1 MKILQ
6 LCNKPPRPSI
16 DGGCL
21 AMDALTQGF
30 LKQGHEVKILSIGT
44 PKHPFQEEKL
54 ASEYLEQTR
63 FESIFVD
70 TRVNIVDAF
79 SNLLTQDSYN
89 ISRFFSPDFDI
100 RLKRLL
106 QREKFDIIQFES
118 LFMTPYLETAK
129 RHNKAK
135 CVLRSHNLEYLI
147 WQRIADGTKNKAKKF
162 YLNHLARKLELFEL
176 EIIKKVNGIVTISK
190 DDYSKYTELKAKKEQ
205 MINIP
210 FGIDLSGYEMTSS
223 VKEVSLFHLGSLAWT
238 PNLEGVTWFLEEIW
252 PDLHRSFPQLKFY
265 IAGRDIPNEFSSE
278 KYKNVEV
285 LGEVPDAKE
294 FINSQAIMLVPILS
308 AGGMR
313 VKIIEGLALGKTILS
328 TTIGA
333 EGIDYEKNKDIL
345 IADTK
350 EEFIAQIQKLHDTP
364 NFLEDQMTRSRDF
377 VKENFDN
384 DRLVDALLSFY
395 KKLIGDGE

>member
-6 LCNKPPRPSI
+6 LCNKPPRPCI

-30 LKQGHEVKILSIGT
+30 LKHGHEVKILSVHT
-44 PKHPFQEEKL
+44 QKHPFEEKQL
-54 ASEYLEQTR
+54 DAHYLKETR
-63 FESIFVD
+63 YESIFID
-70 TRVNIVDAF
+70 TTVNIVDAF

-100 RLKRLL
+100 RLKKLL

-118 LFMTPYLETAK
+118 LFMMPYLGTVR
-129 RHNKAK
+129 RHSKGK
-135 CVLRSHNLEYLI
+135 CILRSHNLEYLI
-147 WQRIADGTKNKAKKF
+147 WKRIADGTKNKAKKF
-162 YLNHLARKLELFEL
+162 YLKHLARKLEHFEVDV
-176 EIIKKVNGIVTISK
+176 IKRVNGIVTISN
-190 DDYSKYTELKAKKEQ
+190 DDYKKYAELNASEDK

-210 FGIDLSGYEMTSS
+210 FGIDVDKYRMNETPGELAI
-223 VKEVSLFHLGSLAWT
+223 FHLGSLEWT
-238 PNLEGVTWFLEEIW
+238 PNLEGITWFLEEIW
-252 PDLHRSFPQLKFY
+252 SEVQPLFPNLKFY
-265 IAGRDIPNEFSSE
+265 LAGRNIPLEFSSE
-278 KYKNVEV
+278 NYKNVEV
-285 LGEVPDAKE
+285 LGEIDDAKE
-294 FINSQAIMLVPILS
+294 FIRSKSIMLVPILS

-350 EEFIAQIQKLHDTP
+350 EQFISHLTRLSDHPIELTAQM
-364 NFLEDQMTRSRDF
+364 NRSRNF
-377 VKENFDN
+377 VKANFDN
-384 DRLVDALLSFY
+384 DQLVESLLSFY
-395 KKLIGDGE
+395 TTLLEKSK